1 MSFIR
6 AYARLLSEMP
16 FSHKVGNVSGWQ
28 MSHKFSNDRLWNK
41 VVEKLSR
48 YMDHD
53 FIVYVGK
60 IDELPYDVD
69 DVSELINELDP
80 SDRQEARRMVDD
92 YTGNMK
98 IVRYLVSLYPILK
111 RKSVD
116 LKRQHKE
123 YRANSFEYLL
133 QKYLGLSSA
142 DVKNSIVIFKT
153 YENQAQMSPWM
164 MVHQIGE
171 ALTQVTVEFS
181 GAKFGKHFGT
191 KGEFSDIIESYREAI
206 DPDGRFGGDLADFVA
221 PILQFGSARLR
232 RANRDQQFDLQAEII
247 TEYLWHN
254 KRIRFGVPV
263 GMDSDLV
270 GRMISELED
279 LVARHLDACVGQIFI
294 MSN

>member
-1 MSFIR
+1 
-6 AYARLLSEMP
+6 MP

-28 MSHKFSNDRLWNK
+28 MSHKFSNDKLWNK
-41 VVEKLSR
+41 VVEKLSK

-53 FIVYVGK
+53 FIVYMGH
-60 IDELPYDVD
+60 IDELPYEVD

-92 YTGNMK
+92 YTGNLK
-98 IVRYLVSLYPILK
+98 LDDYLVSLYPVLK
-111 RKSVD
+111 RKSQE
-116 LKRQHKE
+116 LERQFEEYKE
-123 YRANSFEYLL
+123 NFYLYPL

-142 DVKNSIVIFKT
+142 DVENSIVIFKT
-153 YENQAQMSPWM
+153 YENQAQMSPWI

-171 ALTQVTVEFS
+171 ALTQVAIDTS
-181 GAKFGKHFGT
+181 GSKHFGT
-191 KGEFSDIIESYREAI
+191 REEFSNIIKSYRKVI
-206 DPDGRFGGDLADFVA
+206 DPDGRYGGDLADFVA

>member
-1 MSFIR
+1 MSFTR

-53 FIVYVGK
+53 FVVYVGK
-60 IDELPYDVD
+60 IEGLPYDVD

-80 SDRQEARRMVDD
+80 SDRQEARRMVHD
-92 YTGNMK
+92 YDGNLK
-98 IVRYLVSLYPILK
+98 QSRYLVSLYPVLK
-111 RKSVD
+111 RKLID
-116 LKRQHKE
+116 LKRQRKEHK
-123 YRANSFEYLL
+123 ANSFVYLL

-142 DVKNSIVIFKT
+142 DVGNSIVIFKT
-153 YENQAQMSPWM
+153 YENQAQMSPWI

-171 ALTQVTVEFS
+171 ALTQVSTEYS
-181 GAKFGKHFGT
+181 GSNYSKHFGT
-191 KGEFSDIIESYREAI
+191 LGEFSGIVESYRKVI
-206 DPDGRFGGDLADFVA
+206 DPDGRFGGDLPDFLA

-232 RANRDQQFDLQAEII
+232 RADPGQQFDLSAEII

-279 LVARHLDACVGQIFI
+279 LVARHLDACVGRIFI